1 MFHICAADGEGGLA
15 KYSFLCPNGTVF
27 NQEYFI
33 CDWWFNFDCSQAEAL
48 YARNDEIRAEQE
60 ANIGA
65 VGGNGNGGGNGAF
78 NGNGNGGSLPVYVDN
93 GGDLAGDLP
102 PLPDYEDAPV
112 KNPPF
117 CHPWCSAFFLHH
129 PHMDPFGVGDG
140 TLDALATLGGV
151 GRSMGSKLGLP
162 RAKSI

>member
-117 CHPWCSAFFLHH
+117 LSSR
-129 PHMDPFGVGDG
+129 V
-140 TLDALATLGGV
+140 
-151 GRSMGSKLGLP
+151 LGLLLAP
-162 RAKSI
+162 SPHGPFRGWGRGP